1 MKIGILGAGNIANV
15 LAKTMIKMKDV
26 NLYAVASRDL
36 NKAKDFA
43 SRYKIEKAYGS
54 YEELAKDPD
63 VELIYIATP
72 HSHHFE
78 HMALCINNGK
88 NVLCEKSFTLNA
100 EEAKKIKD
108 LCDEKKVY
116 VAEAIW
122 TRYMPSRS
130 IINQLLSS
138 GIIGKVTFVT
148 ANLSYDIDGNERIMN
163 PALAGGALLDV
174 GVYGINFFLM
184 HLGKEIDKIESSVQ
198 MTDTGVDAQESITF
212 FYKDGTMAVTTH
224 SIYGR
229 SDRHGVFVGDKGY
242 IVVDNINNP
251 LVIEVFDTN
260 DKKIKRIRVPKQI
273 SGYEYEIKE
282 AIDCIK
288 SNSYESVSMPLSES
302 IFVMKI
308 MDSIRKQWNMVYPK
322 EV

>member
-15 LAKTMIKMKDV
+15 LAKTMVKMKEV
-26 NLYAVASRDL
+26 ELYAVASRDL
-36 NKAKDFA
+36 KKAEEFA
-43 SRYKIEKAYGS
+43 SKYKITKAYGS

-78 HMALCINNGK
+78 HMTLCINNGK
-88 NVLCEKSFTLNA
+88 NVLCEKAFTLNA
-100 EEAKKIKD
+100 DEANAINE
-108 LCDEKKVY
+108 LRLEKKVY

-138 GIIGKVTFVT
+138 GIIGKVTFAT
-148 ANLSYDIDGNERIMN
+148 ANLSYDIDGNERITN
-163 PALAGGALLDV
+163 PELAGGALLDV
-174 GVYGINFFLM
+174 GVYGINFFIM

-198 MTDTGVDAQESITF
+198 MTETGVDAQESITF

-242 IVVDNINNP
+242 IIVDNINNP
-251 LVIEVFDTN
+251 QTIDVFDTS
-260 DKKIKRIRVPKQI
+260 DKKLKHIKVPKQI

-288 SNSYESVSMPLSES
+288 SKNLESVSMPLNES
-302 IFVMKI
+302 MYIMRI
-308 MDSIRKQWNMVYPK
+308 MDSIRKQWDMKYPMEK
-322 EV
+322 